1 MLTGK
6 INFINRKRPIEINNI
21 KWSIYFYYQKNSTGL
36 LNGSG
41 ITLKNLRRTKRK
53 NYFLRGSFAL
63 FSFFSIL
70 FLIFSPPIAF
80 GMLFG
85 EGLKFSIF
93 FIWIWILNLKF
104 FLMPKIF
111 KQNKFALLG
120 ANILIILLWITIS
133 SFLMNLFQSENAP
146 FYIYKI
152 SFLIRF
158 LPPIWVTWFL
168 WIKRGGLK
176 R

>member
-1 MLTGK
+1 MKYLFLLSEK
-6 INFINRKRPIEINNI
+6 FYRLIEWEWN
-21 KWSIYFYYQKNSTGL
+21 
-36 LNGSG
+36 
-41 ITLKNLRRTKRK
+41 TLKNLRRTKRK
-53 NYFLRGSFAL
+53 NFFLRGSFAL
-63 FSFFSIL
+63 FSLFSIL

-80 GMLFG
+80 GLLFG
-85 EGLKFSIF
+85 EGLKFSTF

-104 FLMPKIF
+104 FWKCIIYFARLFKIKNIKNLLMPKIF

-120 ANILIILLWITIS
+120 ANILIILLWVTIS

>member
-1 MLTGK
+1 M
-6 INFINRKRPIEINNI
+6 
-21 KWSIYFYYQKNSTGL
+21 
-36 LNGSG
+36 
-41 ITLKNLRRTKRK
+41 KNLRRTKRK
-53 NYFLRGSFAL
+53 NFFLRGSFAL
-63 FSFFSIL
+63 FSLFSIL

-80 GMLFG
+80 GLLFG
-85 EGLKFSIF
+85 EGLKFSTF

-104 FLMPKIF
+104 FWKCMINFPRLFKIKNIKNYLMPKIF

-120 ANILIILLWITIS
+120 ANILIILFWVTIS
-133 SFLMNLFQSENAP
+133 SFLVNLFQSENAP

>member
-1 MLTGK
+1 MKYLFLLSEK
-6 INFINRKRPIEINNI
+6 FYRFIEWEWN
-21 KWSIYFYYQKNSTGL
+21 
-36 LNGSG
+36 
-41 ITLKNLRRTKRK
+41 TLKNLRRTKRK
-53 NYFLRGSFAL
+53 NFFLRGSFAL
-63 FSFFSIL
+63 FSLFSIL

-80 GMLFG
+80 GLLFG
-85 EGLKFSIF
+85 EGLKFSTF

-104 FLMPKIF
+104 FWKCIIYFPRLFKIKNIKNFLMPKIF

-120 ANILIILLWITIS
+120 ANILIILLWVTIS
-133 SFLMNLFQSENAP
+133 SFLVNLFQSENAP

-158 LPPIWVTWFL
+158 LPPVWVTWFL

>member
-1 MLTGK
+1 MKYLFLLSEK
-6 INFINRKRPIEINNI
+6 FYRFIEWEWN
-21 KWSIYFYYQKNSTGL
+21 
-36 LNGSG
+36 
-41 ITLKNLRRTKRK
+41 TLKNLRRTKRK
-53 NYFLRGSFAL
+53 NFLIRGSFAW
-63 FSFFSIL
+63 FSLFSIL

-80 GMLFG
+80 GLLFG
-85 EGLKFSIF
+85 EGLKFSTF

-104 FLMPKIF
+104 FWRFIIYIRRLFKIKNVKIFLMPKIF

-120 ANILIILLWITIS
+120 ANILIILFWVTIA
-133 SFLMNLFQSENAP
+133 SFLLNLFQSENDP

-152 SFLIRF
+152 SFLIKF

>member
-1 MLTGK
+1 MKYFFLLSEK
-6 INFINRKRPIEINNI
+6 FYKFIEWEWN
-21 KWSIYFYYQKNSTGL
+21 
-36 LNGSG
+36 
-41 ITLKNLRRTKRK
+41 TLKNLRRTKRK
-53 NYFLRGSFAL
+53 NFFLRGSFAL
-63 FSFFSIL
+63 FSLFSIL

-80 GMLFG
+80 GLLFG
-85 EGLKFSIF
+85 EGLKFSTF

-104 FLMPKIF
+104 FWKFMINFTRLFKVKNIKIYLMPKIF

-120 ANILIILLWITIS
+120 ANILIILLWVTIS

>member
-1 MLTGK
+1 MKYLFLLSEK
-6 INFINRKRPIEINNI
+6 FYMFIEWEWN
-21 KWSIYFYYQKNSTGL
+21 
-36 LNGSG
+36 
-41 ITLKNLRRTKRK
+41 TLKNLRRTKRK
-53 NYFLRGSFAL
+53 NFFLRGSFSL
-63 FSFFSIL
+63 FSLFSIL

-80 GMLFG
+80 GLLFG
-85 EGLKFSIF
+85 EGFKFSTF

-104 FLMPKIF
+104 FWKCINNFTRLFKIEKIKICLMPKIF

-120 ANILIILLWITIS
+120 ANILLILLWVTIS
-133 SFLMNLFQSENAP
+133 SFFVNLFQSENTP

-158 LPPIWVTWFL
+158 LPPVWVTWFL